1 MNDMWRPP
9 AVALGSDPA
18 VQLHL
23 NYWRNRKLVRP
34 IVGFVLLAALMFLV
48 HRGFSMLGV
57 LFVLLA
63 AVTAVAPIQ
72 FRSRIGW
79 WLPAAPSLLDGA
91 PVVRVRGEVVGGDK
105 SWMLLRVDGGRLHLR
120 VTNARRPIRQFV
132 ARQREMS
139 LIGPNADGL
148 AAVVLDGVSF
158 PLPAKVVPAPADPR
172 PEPVTDE
179 DLTRLAAAQAAL
191 LVWFGVGIV
200 TLLGASVLFDL
211 LLVMDGW
218 VAATIGFVIVV
229 LAGFI
234 ASFFRRGDQHRMVK
248 LLRNGQ
254 WQAYPVQLLSWTGNP
269 ALVGKLRL
277 ALTLPDGSQLP
288 VSARLAPSWLIANI
302 SATGYLW
309 VVGSPRR
316 DEAAVVGLP
325 GYPFAAAVRFRELQA
340 R

>member
-1 MNDMWRPP
+1 VNDMWRPP

-23 NYWRNRKLVRP
+23 NHWRNRKLVRP
-34 IVGFVLLAALMFLV
+34 IVIAVVLAALMFLV
-48 HRGFSMLGV
+48 HRGFSMLGA
-57 LFVLLA
+57 LFVVLA

-79 WLPAAPSLLDGA
+79 WLPAAQSLLDAA
-91 PVVRVRGEVVGGDK
+91 PVVRVRGEVVGGEK
-105 SWMLLRVDGGRLHLR
+105 AWMLLSVDGGRLHLR
-120 VTNARRPIRQFV
+120 VTNARRPIRQLV

-148 AAVVLDGVSF
+148 AAVVLDGLSF

-179 DLTRLAAAQAAL
+179 DLTRWAAANAAH
-191 LVWFGVGIV
+191 LVWIGVGIM
-200 TLLGASVLFDL
+200 TLVGASFLFDL

-218 VAATIGFVIVV
+218 FAATGGFVVV
-229 LAGFI
+229 LLAGFI

-248 LLRNGQ
+248 LLRSGQ

-269 ALVGKLRL
+269 GLVGKLRL
-277 ALTLPDGSQLP
+277 ALTMPDGSQLP

-309 VVGSPRR
+309 VAGSPRP
-316 DEAAVVGLP
+316 DQAAVVGLP
-325 GYPFAAAVRFRELQA
+325 GYPLAAAVRFRDQA